1 MKNFQTERIA
11 LGAMAI
17 GHCTRALELTLD
29 YVRQRPAF
37 GGTLWDKQVIRQRL
51 AMLDAKTR
59 AARQF
64 MYHCAWS
71 VTQDKDIVQEVSML
85 KALTGELVNEVVQTC
100 QQFHGGMGYIRETAI
115 ERLWRDSRILGI
127 GGGATEV
134 MLDEVA
140 KRYFMTTAQK
150 TLDIRRPSKWVA
162 EVWLNRPD
170 VRNAFNDDV
179 IAELTEAFQ
188 HLGQDNDLRAIVLGA
203 HGKAFCAG
211 ADLNWMRAMSGYSWE
226 ENRAD
231 AQKLADMLW
240 TLDQC
245 PVPIVGRLQG
255 DCYAGGMGLASVC
268 DVLIASDNVTFC
280 LSEARLG
287 LLPGTISPY
296 VVRAMGAQA
305 AKRYMVTAERFS
317 ATQAHAMG
325 MVHELCTSETLDAKV
340 AEVVGT
346 LCGNGPQAL
355 RACKRLVQD
364 VTHQPINEALRAETA
379 RRIADIRASD
389 EGKEGLQSFLQKR
402 PAQWTQTN

>member
-1 MKNFQTERIA
+1 MT
-11 LGAMAI
+11 
-17 GHCTRALELTLD
+17 ALE
-29 YVRQRPAF
+29 
-37 GGTLWDKQVIRQRL
+37 
-51 AMLDAKTR
+51 
-59 AARQF
+59 
-64 MYHCAWS
+64 
-71 VTQDKDIVQEVSML
+71 
-85 KALTGELVNEVVQTC
+85 
-100 QQFHGGMGYIRETAI
+100 
-115 ERLWRDSRILGI
+115 
-127 GGGATEV
+127 
-134 MLDEVA
+134 
-140 KRYFMTTAQK
+140 K
-150 TLDIRRPSKWVA
+150 TLDIRRPSQHVA
-162 EVWLNRPD
+162 EVWLNRPE
-170 VRNAFNDDV
+170 VRNAFNDAV
-179 IAELTEAFQ
+179 IAELTEAFE
-188 HLGQDNDLRAIVLGA
+188 HLSKDNELRAIVLGA

-211 ADLNWMRAMSGYSWE
+211 ADLNWMRAMSGYSWD
-226 ENRAD
+226 ENFAE

-245 PVPIVGRLQG
+245 PVPIVGRVQG

-268 DVLIASDNVTFC
+268 DVLVASDNVTFC

-325 MVHELCTSETLDAKV
+325 MVHEVTSLEALDAKV
-340 AEVVGT
+340 ADIVST

-364 VTHQPINEALRAETA
+364 VTDQAIDEALRAETA

-402 PAQWTQTN
+402 PAKWTSTN

>member
-1 MKNFQTERIA
+1 MT
-11 LGAMAI
+11 
-17 GHCTRALELTLD
+17 
-29 YVRQRPAF
+29 
-37 GGTLWDKQVIRQRL
+37 
-51 AMLDAKTR
+51 
-59 AARQF
+59 
-64 MYHCAWS
+64 
-71 VTQDKDIVQEVSML
+71 
-85 KALTGELVNEVVQTC
+85 
-100 QQFHGGMGYIRETAI
+100 
-115 ERLWRDSRILGI
+115 
-127 GGGATEV
+127 ATE
-134 MLDEVA
+134 
-140 KRYFMTTAQK
+140 T

-170 VRNAFNDDV
+170 VRNAFNDSV
-179 IAELTEAFQ
+179 IAELTTAFQ
-188 HLGQDNDLRAIVLGA
+188 ELSKDNDLRAIVLGA

-211 ADLNWMRAMSGYSWE
+211 ADLNWMRTMSVYSWE

-296 VVRAMGAQA
+296 VIRAMGTQA

-325 MVHELCTSETLDAKV
+325 MVHELCTPESLDAKV
-340 AEVVGT
+340 AELVGV

-355 RACKRLVQD
+355 RACKKLVQD
-364 VTHQPINEALRAETA
+364 VAGKPIDEALRIETG
-379 RRIADIRASD
+379 RRIADIRASN

-402 PAQWTQTN
+402 PAQWTQN